1 MPVVITILLLIIML
15 LLLMII
21 IGFFFFLFD
30 IFLELPY
37 VATKRNKIETII
49 KFANIKEGETVVD
62 LGSGDGRLLI
72 ASAEK
77 GANAIGYEINPFLI
91 GITLVHAKIKGLAD
105 KISVYKSNLWKA
117 DLAIVDVVF
126 VYGRAKTMQR
136 FEDFIWQNCK
146 KGTRIVVNTNLTIPF
161 PSKKPQNQKDG
172 IFLYVV

>member
-1 MPVVITILLLIIML
+1 MQIAITILLLIIMM

-21 IGFFFFLFD
+21 VGFFFFLFD

-49 KFANIKEGETVVD
+49 NFAAIKEGETIVD

-72 ASAEK
+72 ASAQK
-77 GANAIGYEINPFLI
+77 GAIAIGYEINPFLI

-117 DLAIVDVVF
+117 DLAVADVVF
-126 VYGRAKTMQR
+126 VYGRRKTMQK
-136 FEDFIWQNCK
+136 FEDFVYKNTK
-146 KGTRIVVNTNLTIPF
+146 KDTRVVVNTNPF
-161 PSKKPQNQKDG
+161 PTKKPLKEENG
-172 IFLYVV
+172 VFLYKV